1 MRKSMELLISKY
13 TQLVERK
20 NAEAT
25 KRTLLS
31 TQGINLW
38 LQLRDSIKQIARD
51 FNDAVK
57 SEAVTWDESN
67 PISLS
72 ITRSIDKAT
81 LTGTYEGSQNSATF
95 RCTQP
100 EIDEAFIQGVQS
112 EELCFFHVDPVNGR
126 NLMNK
131 TDDIAYGLFDK
142 FVSK

>member
-1 MRKSMELLISKY
+1 MELLISKY

-72 ITRSIDKAT
+72 ITRTIDKAT

-112 EELCFFHVDPVNGR
+112 EELCFFHVDPANGR

-142 FVSK
+142 FISK

>member
-1 MRKSMELLISKY
+1 MRKSIELLISKY
-13 TQLVERK
+13 TQLIERK

-25 KRTLLS
+25 KRNLLS
-31 TQGINLW
+31 TQGVNLW

-67 PISLS
+67 PLSLS

-81 LTGTYEGSQNSATF
+81 LTGTYESSQNSATF

-142 FVSK
+142 FISK